1 MVNRILRPSSVFI
14 KSQCT
19 IVKQVRWTKGPSRET
34 SELKVHS
41 RVQDALLSTDYFGE
55 FTLPTCGRQETCK
68 FPYPVV
74 DCQNI
79 AHRKSLQKRLKNE
92 RLDVTI
98 LCPGK
103 GGSFLFGWTESVLV
117 KVPGFREGRVVAPQQ
132 REIRSQWQP
141 VDQARSCPALDAVF
155 LFLPEPF
162 CSLLGKKADT
172 PKMPCF
178 IGCSML
184 REHLN

>member
-1 MVNRILRPSSVFI
+1 M
-14 KSQCT
+14 
-19 IVKQVRWTKGPSRET
+19 
-34 SELKVHS
+34 
-41 RVQDALLSTDYFGE
+41 STDYFGE

-103 GGSFLFGWTESVLV
+103 GGSFLFGWTESVIV
-117 KVPGFREGRVVAPQQ
+117 KVPGFREGRVVAP
-132 REIRSQWQP
+132 
-141 VDQARSCPALDAVF
+141 
-155 LFLPEPF
+155 
-162 CSLLGKKADT
+162 
-172 PKMPCF
+172 
-178 IGCSML
+178 
-184 REHLN
+184 